1 MTMPAAA
8 RTLVESFRSHWE
20 VRACRTCARDRRGYR
35 PQPTASRVRPRW
47 LPPPKHAECRPF
59 ARGCRLRFDAVIELD
74 SLTKRYEGRAAVDH
88 VSLSIARGEIVAL
101 LGGSGCGKTTTLKMI
116 NRLIEPTSGTVKV
129 DGRDTREVEGHEL
142 RRSIGYVLQEVGL
155 FPHMTIEENVGITP
169 RLLGWEKARIEAR
182 TRELLSLVELDPAVG
197 TRRPTELSGGQ
208 RQRVGIARAL
218 AAGPSVMLLDEP
230 FGALDP
236 ITRRTLQKLLL
247 KICAER
253 ELTAVLVTH
262 DVDEAKLLGNR
273 IAVMHKGR
281 LLQIGPPAEVAAN
294 PADGYVRE
302 LLSGHLTEASA

>member
-1 MTMPAAA
+1 
-8 RTLVESFRSHWE
+8 
-20 VRACRTCARDRRGYR
+20 
-35 PQPTASRVRPRW
+35 
-47 LPPPKHAECRPF
+47 
-59 ARGCRLRFDAVIELD
+59 VIELD

>member
-1 MTMPAAA
+1 M
-8 RTLVESFRSHWE
+8 
-20 VRACRTCARDRRGYR
+20 
-35 PQPTASRVRPRW
+35 
-47 LPPPKHAECRPF
+47 
-59 ARGCRLRFDAVIELD
+59 IELD